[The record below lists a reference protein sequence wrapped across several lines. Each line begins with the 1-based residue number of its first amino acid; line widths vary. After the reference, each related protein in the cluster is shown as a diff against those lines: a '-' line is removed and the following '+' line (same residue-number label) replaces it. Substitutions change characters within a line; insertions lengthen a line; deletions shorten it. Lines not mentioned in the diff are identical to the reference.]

1 MYLAG
6 IKDTLLWERQD
17 SCPCETDVLL
27 RITCLSY
34 NYSKHEKEID
44 DVLRDPIRYVMGKE
58 ILAEELTLDLRFKEW
73 LRFKLGK
80 AEGNVPVRGNK
91 IYKGC

>member
-1 MYLAG
+1 M
-6 IKDTLLWERQD
+6 
-17 SCPCETDVLL
+17 

-34 NYSKHEKEID
+34 NYGKHEKEID

-73 LRFKLGK
+73 VRFKLGK
-80 AEGNVPVRGNK
+80 VEGNVPVRGNK